1 MTNWIDAEI
10 WFAAFEPKPTHVA
23 TLQLEGKDNQ
33 DVLEPAF
40 EFTQNIEEPW
50 IKAHQDKLMRLMDC
64 KGLRSMSVGGVAG
77 WEERGL
83 RRLSNCGKRFY

>member
-10 WFAAFEPKPTHVA
+10 WFAAFEPKPIHVA

-40 EFTQNIEEPW
+40 EFTQNIE
-50 IKAHQDKLMRLMDC
+50 
-64 KGLRSMSVGGVAG
+64 S
-77 WEERGL
+77 
-83 RRLSNCGKRFY
+83 